1 MMKYNLNLNLGVS
14 VRKEIVGWPQYEI
27 TDDGRVFSKKR
38 GKFLTPIKHSK
49 GYLRVKLGV
58 LRQDIYTGL

>member
-1 MMKYNLNLNLGVS
+1 M
-14 VRKEIVGWPQYEI
+14 RKEIAGWPQYEI